1 LVEARTIE
9 QKKARETSPLYISHP
24 TNTNNNTIVSV
35 MANGGPFGV
44 AATPPKAKK
53 KEGRVLVL
61 LLLHRRRW

>member
-1 LVEARTIE
+1 MRNITNIFH
-9 QKKARETSPLYISHP
+9 ISHP
-24 TNTNNNTIVSV
+24 TNTNTYNNTIVSV

-61 LLLHRRRW
+61 LLLHRRWW